1 MKKVYLSS
9 ELSGAPLSGAYEA
22 NGLIFV
28 SGQIHMNS
36 EKKLEWENIEERFA
50 LVIANVKAILTEAWV
65 TLEDVIR
72 VHLYLTDLGELPALN
87 QVYLKYFSHPL
98 PARTAVWV
106 SALPLDAS
114 IEMDVIAV
122 RK

>member
-1 MKKVYLSS
+1 MKKAYLSS

-36 EKKLEWENIEERFA
+36 EKKLEWESIEEKFVV
-50 LVIANVKAILTEAWV
+50 VITNVKNILTEAWL

-72 VHLYLTDLGELPALN
+72 AHLYLTDLSELPALN

-98 PARTAVWV
+98 PARTAIWV
-106 SALPLDAS
+106 SALPLGAS

-122 RK
+122 RR